1 MVVYLIYLALEER
14 FVRQQRTFDTVLE
27 EESSWQS
34 KNEAFIL
41 KDGFSV
47 FLLVVEAGTG
57 VLVEVVKFRYAQREE
72 CASVKVSALFLI
84 LDMSDPES
92 G

>member
-1 MVVYLIYLALEER
+1 MVVYLIDLALKER

-34 KNEAFIL
+34 KNECFIL
-41 KDGFSV
+41 EDGFSV
-47 FLLVVEAGTG
+47 FHFVVEAGTG
-57 VLVEVVKFRYAQREE
+57 VLVEVVKVRYAQREE
-72 CASVKVSALFLI
+72 RTSVKVSALFLI